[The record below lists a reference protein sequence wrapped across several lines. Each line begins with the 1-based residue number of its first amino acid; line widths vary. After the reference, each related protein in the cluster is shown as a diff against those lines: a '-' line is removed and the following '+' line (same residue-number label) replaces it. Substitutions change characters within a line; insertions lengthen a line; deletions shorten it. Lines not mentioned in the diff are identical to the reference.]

1 MMMNRQVMR
10 EKKTAYWSFAPRFRL
25 GAIRGRRGSKDESGA
40 ILILALVYIVVVS
53 VIVLAMSS
61 WATNDLKNTTV
72 FTNVN
77 STNYAATSATD
88 VAIQSIRYNPIPSS
102 TPGGGAP
109 TPYAECWVPTSGT
122 VSQLT
127 VDNVN
132 IEEWCSTTENLASP
146 QTRVVTLDAC
156 VGSGA
161 ASVCS
166 SPWLV
171 AVVAFNDYPP
181 GGQPLLPTQCNL
193 MAQKTCGEGVTIE
206 SWTWN

>member
-1 MMMNRQVMR
+1 VNRG
-10 EKKTAYWSFAPRFRL
+10 E
-25 GAIRGRRGSKDESGA
+25 RGESGA

-88 VAIQSIRYNPIPSS
+88 VAIQSIRYNPIPSA
-102 TPGGGAP
+102 TPGGGSP

-193 MAQKTCGEGVTIE
+193 MAQKTCGEGVTIQ

>member
-1 MMMNRQVMR
+1 MNRQVMR
-10 EKKTAYWSFAPRFRL
+10 EEDGLLGRLRCAVRL
-25 GAIRGRRGSKDESGA
+25 GAKRVRRGSKDESGA

-88 VAIQSIRYNPIPSS
+88 VAIQSIRYNPIPSA
-102 TPGGGAP
+102 TPGGGAA

-161 ASVCS
+161 ASVCN

-206 SWTWN
+206 SWTWS